1 VVLSAALAY
10 TAVPY
15 TRAASLVARAAD
27 IGGAAEALANRQAHA
42 VTRAP
47 RHLVPTRHGEV
58 PAQFYTP
65 DARAAR
71 TAILIPGIH
80 SMGIDE
86 PRLTALAGDLAATGV
101 QVMTL
106 ALPDLQEYRITPQ
119 AADVIEDA
127 VLWTSRRV
135 DEEKVALVGISFAGG
150 LSVAAAGRPT
160 IRDRLSY
167 VLSFGGHG
175 NLARVMRYLA
185 TGEAPAV
192 DGLEVHPPHDY
203 GVAVILYGLAP
214 QVVPSEQV
222 EALRHGITTFLLASQ
237 LTLVDTDAATA
248 TFAQARELQAAL
260 PEPSATYMTYVND
273 RAVGQ
278 LGPVLAPH
286 LPSHVAD
293 DPSLSP
299 EAAPPPTAP
308 VYLLHGDG
316 DTVIPAA
323 ESALLAAHLRRQH
336 ADVRVLMSGV
346 ITHAEADRSA
356 PVTEVWKLIRF
367 WASVLRH

>member
-1 VVLSAALAY
+1 MVLAAALAY

-15 TRAASLVARAAD
+15 TRAAALVARAAD
-27 IGGAAEALANRQAHA
+27 IGGAAEALANRQAHT
-42 VTRAP
+42 VTRLP
-47 RHLVPTRHGEV
+47 RHMVPTRHGEV
-58 PAQFYTP
+58 PAQFYTS
-65 DARAAR
+65 DARGAR

-86 PRLTALAGDLAATGV
+86 PRLTALAGDLAATGLR
-101 QVMTL
+101 VMTL
-106 ALPDLQEYRITPQ
+106 ALPDLQQYRITPQ
-119 AADVIEDA
+119 AGDVIEDA
-127 VLWTSRRV
+127 VRWLSTRQG
-135 DEEKVALVGISFAGG
+135 DEKVALLGISFAGG
-150 LSVAAAGRPT
+150 LSVAAAGRPSM
-160 IRDRLSY
+160 RDRLSY

-214 QVVPSEQV
+214 EVVPTDQV
-222 EALRHGITTFLLASQ
+222 EALRHAIATFLLASQ
-237 LTLVDTDAATA
+237 LTLVDPDEATA
-248 TFAQARELQAAL
+248 TFVKARELQAAL
-260 PEPSATYMTYVND
+260 PEPSGTYMSFVND
-273 RAVGQ
+273 RAVDR

-286 LPSHVAD
+286 LPVSVGD

-308 VYLLHGDG
+308 VYLLHGNA

-323 ESALLAAHLRRQH
+323 ESAMLAAHLRRRQ

-346 ITHAEADRSA
+346 ITHAEADRTA
-356 PVTEVWKLIRF
+356 PATEVWELIRF